1 MVAHDIHR
9 DESTPIQRRLA
20 HTLRFIS
27 RWWPGLLVI
36 AWLVVIVVPGVAAPQ
51 NPLGLNLSNTL
62 APPSPQHLFG
72 TDEAGRDL
80 WARCVW
86 GVRYSLGISI
96 LIVVSAAVIGTIIGG
111 LAGLLR
117 GPIDSLLMRTTDVF
131 LAFPYLILAIAIA
144 SAVGPG
150 LTTVVVALTAVWWPG
165 YARMVRGQVL
175 ALKELAFVEGA
186 RAVGTSTPMILF
198 RHLLPHLVP
207 QLSARI
213 SMDVGY
219 AVLALTGLSFLGL
232 GAQPPTPELG
242 AIIASARSHLL
253 EAWWYTTLPGLF
265 VLAAVLSS
273 MLVSDWLESRNKNE
287 LVR

>member
-1 MVAHDIHR
+1 
-9 DESTPIQRRLA
+9 
-20 HTLRFIS
+20 
-27 RWWPGLLVI
+27 
-36 AWLVVIVVPGVAAPQ
+36 
-51 NPLGLNLSNTL
+51 
-62 APPSPQHLFG
+62 
-72 TDEAGRDL
+72 
-80 WARCVW
+80 
-86 GVRYSLGISI
+86 VRYSLGISV
-96 LIVVSAAVIGTIIGG
+96 LIVVGAAVIGTVIGG
-111 LAGLLR
+111 LAGLIR
-117 GPIDSLLMRTTDVF
+117 GPIDSVLMRTTDVF

-186 RAVGTSTPMILF
+186 RAAGTSTPMILL
-198 RHLLPHLVP
+198 RHLLPHLLP
-207 QLSARI
+207 QLSARV

-273 MLVSDWLESRNKNE
+273 MLVSDWLESRDKGE